1 MKTSYEI
8 QCPACGT
15 MHDIEVGSYFE
26 CDSCSKLNVL
36 SSTIN
41 EDYYQYEA
49 VENEHDSNEETIKV
63 HFSRA
68 NNGVY
73 NIWRECVVW
82 GEDKAG
88 YMSGRLELNVM
99 CGADSDVLQVLQD
112 MKAQLKAM
120 RNLNA
125 AYYDNHRIQ
134 VRRRV
139 NES

>member
-8 QCPACGT
+8 QCPACGA
-15 MHDIEVGSYFE
+15 MHDIEIDSYFE

-36 SSTIN
+36 SSVID
-41 EDYYQYEA
+41 EDGYLYEA
-49 VENEHDSNEETIKV
+49 VEKNHGYRADTIKV
-63 HFSRA
+63 YFSRA
-68 NNGVY
+68 DNGEY
-73 NIWRECVVW
+73 HIWRECSIW
-82 GEDKAG
+82 GDDKVG
-88 YMSGRLELNVM
+88 YMSGKLKLNVE
-99 CGADSDVLQVLQD
+99 CGADSDVFQVLQD